1 MKTDRTMAVAY
12 TALMAALVFV
22 ATYLIKIPNLA
33 TGGYSHMG
41 DCMIFLA
48 VVMIGRRNGSIAAA
62 IGGALSDLLA
72 GAAAWVFPTLVI
84 KFVMAFIMGTIIGKN
99 PMASGRQLAG
109 AAAGG
114 IFQIGAYTLVKVVM
128 IGIGP
133 ALLSIPNVTI
143 QTGVGIVLFAVL
155 VNVLMKHAPA
165 LFKIRGEAR

>member
-22 ATYLIKIPNLA
+22 ATYLIKIPNPA

-41 DCMIFLA
+41 DCM
-48 VVMIGRRNGSIAAA
+48 SIAAA

-143 QTGVGIVLFAVL
+143 QTGIGIVLFAVL

>member
-1 MKTDRTMAVAY
+1 MGQFSITLK
-12 TALMAALVFV
+12 
-22 ATYLIKIPNLA
+22 KLA
-33 TGGYSHMG
+33 EDVRLEVLYSPAPLEEIHIHSADVNRPG
-41 DCMIFLA
+41 L
-48 VVMIGRRNGSIAAA
+48 
-62 IGGALSDLLA
+62 LLA
-72 GAAAWVFPTLVI
+72 GGAAWVFPTLVI

>member
-1 MKTDRTMAVAY
+1 
-12 TALMAALVFV
+12 
-22 ATYLIKIPNLA
+22 
-33 TGGYSHMG
+33 
-41 DCMIFLA
+41 
-48 VVMIGRRNGSIAAA
+48 
-62 IGGALSDLLA
+62 
-72 GAAAWVFPTLVI
+72 
-84 KFVMAFIMGTIIGKN
+84 MGTIIGKN